1 MVEEKPPSRIAVTG
15 VEPGVLPSHIIDTN
29 AAFLELL
36 QSSNNEVII
45 MGYRFTEHSKD
56 EFIDNIKQALE
67 EGKRVHLL
75 TDHVS
80 KQPDHLKAFFAN
92 MLNSYRRRFNL
103 WSYEDNEDTI
113 MHIKSIVIDSDRM
126 YLGSANFSRR
136 GITENI
142 EMGVIMYEKDA
153 IRTVKALFKWLTEK
167 DERVI
172 KVTKRMLIAKCSI
185 SLPRTS
191 K

>member
-1 MVEEKPPSRIAVTG
+1 MAKETPPSRIAVTG
-15 VEPGVLPSHIIDTN
+15 VEPGVLPSHIVDTN

-36 QSSNNEVII
+36 QSSNNEIII
-45 MGYRFTEHSKD
+45 MGYRFTKHSKN

-80 KQPDHLKAFFAN
+80 ILEDYLKEFFAN

-103 WSYEDNEDTI
+103 WSYEDNGDTI

-142 EMGVIMYEKDA
+142 EMGAIMYEKDA

-172 KVTKRMLIAKCSI
+172 KVTKGMLIVK
-185 SLPRTS
+185 
-191 K
+191 